1 MNRKARSTKSLNW
14 MLWRKEPAMSEFKV
28 GDWVKRT
35 DKITESIYQI
45 SSIDKDLIKCN
56 FIKNGEN
63 WRLHTTKGEIK
74 YATPEEIAAGHRIDK
89 PSNPRELE
97 TLDKPENHISPN
109 CKVGMFE
116 MDKCREEFEKQR
128 YWIGL
133 FRTGVDF
140 DVTLGEFGRYISNGT
155 KSTDAMDLES
165 FNEKWEAWANCWQHQ
180 QAKVEELKAS
190 HHGEVIG
197 HEVHFKKIKQERDE
211 LQTLYIQQGI
221 NMLKLQKR
229 VDKALELMQKPV
241 IVGEPTNYVCA
252 RFKELE
258 RALKGEGQ

>member
-1 MNRKARSTKSLNW
+1 
-14 MLWRKEPAMSEFKV
+14 
-28 GDWVKRT
+28 
-35 DKITESIYQI
+35 
-45 SSIDKDLIKCN
+45 
-56 FIKNGEN
+56 
-63 WRLHTTKGEIK
+63 
-74 YATPEEIAAGHRIDK
+74 
-89 PSNPRELE
+89 
-97 TLDKPENHISPN
+97 
-109 CKVGMFE
+109 MFE
-116 MDKCREEFEKQR
+116 MDKCREEFQKAFPIPAHWIEFDEKANR
-128 YWIGL
+128 YYCPYVADA
-133 FRTGVDF
+133 TA
-140 DVTLGEFGRYISNGT
+140 
-155 KSTDAMDLES
+155 STYQS
-165 FNEKWEAWANCWQHQ
+165 KWVVWQHQ

-258 RALKGEGQ
+258 QALKGEGQ